1 MSMQRYVTLSMT
13 RYYSRLG
20 VYAQIVLVFTLFL
33 VVKRIMCHL
42 LARRIRERDYKNPN

>member
-13 RYYSRLG
+13 SYYSRLG

-42 LARRIRERDYKNPN
+42 LARRIRERL